1 VTMLVRGAALAATM
15 SQYLI
20 EQIQA
25 LPNIRVWTHAQ
36 VVEAR
41 GDDHLE
47 AIVVANSQDGQ
58 RRTLATRGLFI
69 FIGAQ
74 PRTDWLEGV
83 VERDQLGFVLA
94 GPDLLRDGKLPKG
107 WKPDRPPSLLEA
119 SVPGIFVAGDVRRG
133 SIKRV
138 ASGVGEGSIAIA
150 LVHQYLSNVS

>member
-1 VTMLVRGAALAATM
+1 M

-20 EQIQA
+20 EQIEA
-25 LPNIRVWTHAQ
+25 LPSIRIWTHSQ

-41 GDDHLE
+41 GDDNLE
-47 AIVVANSQDGQ
+47 AIVVANSQNGE

-69 FIGAQ
+69 FIGAE
-74 PRTDWLEGV
+74 PRTEWLEGV

-94 GPDLLRDGKLPKG
+94 GLDLLRDGKPPKG
-107 WKPDRPPSLLEA
+107 WKPDRPPYLLET